1 MHRISCRM
9 FFIKEHIYL
18 RSHHIFIVFHN
29 YLGFKFRYCE
39 SLAILQPA
47 FMPDFQG
54 FWLVFHTRALVQ
66 QCTWNLSNGD
76 ILKTYV
82 LISGLID
89 CFLDRIGNWKRPF
102 SCTSRFPNTLEKR
115 VSSLWQC
122 VWAVYYN
129 MWIFGS
135 CLLQRV
141 AQCYKQVLWTSAFF
155 QKVSDLETY
164 FSGKGGLNL
173 LLISYIEM
181 E

>member
-1 MHRISCRM
+1 MQNVLYKRAYISEVTPH
-9 FFIKEHIYL
+9 FYSISQL
-18 RSHHIFIVFHN
+18 
-29 YLGFKFRYCE
+29 LGFQVQVLWITGY
-39 SLAILQPA
+39 LLQPA

-164 FSGKGGLNL
+164 FSGKGGLNV